1 MELIVNGDRS
11 SQTRTDWS
19 MIFDAASDETGTA
32 EQAIEQLARRYWPAV
47 YAYIRRSGRDVH
59 EAADLTQG
67 FICDVVIERKLFSS
81 ADPERGR
88 FRTLLLNALQNY
100 LRDAHRR
107 TANTPGTKESNS
119 TRMVTSERIAQIDPD
134 AGRSPTEAFDAQWT
148 TLLISSVV
156 EQVREQCQH
165 DGLEP
170 HWQVFEARVVRPMLF
185 GDEPTAYDALIDR
198 LDLKDAAQA
207 SNMMVTVKRR
217 FARQLYDEI
226 GRTVSD
232 PVFADGELHHLM
244 KSLEGG
250 S

>member
-1 MELIVNGDRS
+1 MNGDRS

-19 MIFDAASDETGTA
+19 MIFDAASAESGTA
-32 EQAIEQLARRYWPAV
+32 AQAIEQLARRYWPAV

-59 EAADLTQG
+59 ESADLTQG
-67 FICDVVIERKLFSS
+67 FICDVVIERNLFSS

-100 LRDAHRR
+100 LHDAHRR
-107 TANTPGTKESNS
+107 TANTPGTKESRQ
-119 TRMVTSERIAQIDPD
+119 TQMVTQERIAQINTD

-148 TLLISSVV
+148 ALLIWSVV
-156 EQVREQCQH
+156 EQVREECMN

-170 HWQVFEARVVRPMLF
+170 HWQVFEARIARPVLF
-185 GDEPTAYDALIDR
+185 GDEPTTYDVLIDR

-217 FARQLYDEI
+217 FARRLYDEI
-226 GRTVSD
+226 SRTVSD
-232 PVFADGELHHLM
+232 PVFAEGELHHLM
-244 KSLEGG
+244 QALEGR